1 MTKNLQPIM
10 SDALT
15 RRNSIRDKTVKGLTT
30 LFPIDARNYRLEVK
44 NVYVDTK
51 DYSSNQ
57 QKEAL
62 MRGRTLHE
70 PVLGTLI
77 LKDKKTDKILSQEKD
92 YTLAHLPYFTER
104 HTFIVGGNEYSVP
117 SQLRLKSGVYTRE
130 RANGEFEAAFNLS
143 KGANF
148 RLSMEPD
155 TGRMHMELGTSKIP
169 LYSLLRAL
177 SVPDGD
183 IRKYWGSELRDVN
196 SHLADEKEDSLLT
209 KIVNKIKR
217 VGDVVPTTIEG
228 KKAFIHA
235 YFDATEMD
243 PEVTQRTLGTPV
255 AKASPLAL
263 LIASKRLLQVH
274 KGEAEAD
281 DRDSLEFKTIH
292 AVDDFFQERLDIHA
306 RRTIARKLEQRLNRA
321 ATTDISKLVPKST
334 FTKSLNTFI
343 TSSNLS
349 TQPMQINPIEILD
362 HAMKVTSLGEGG
374 ISSERAIP
382 FESRKIHNTHLGIL
396 DPVRTPEGD
405 KTGIDIRSALAAHK
419 DEHGNLYTIM
429 KNNRTNKV
437 EFVSA
442 QTLAKSTVAFPGQEN
457 DTHVDVIKGKYIVSI
472 PKREVDYSVID
483 PAFMFSPTAALVP
496 FLDGIQGNRAIMG
509 SKFQTQAL
517 PLLAREAPLVQ
528 AQGLRK
534 GLSMEQEA
542 AFRMV
547 PTAPGAGVVTKVDA
561 DYIYLKLDKPLS
573 PKTGAESDIIKIPY
587 DTNYPLASKT
597 YTHNDVTV
605 QKGDRVTNNQ
615 QLATSNFT
623 KDGRSAL
630 GKNLSVAYMAYY
642 GKNSNDAVVISE
654 GAAKKLTSEH
664 MYKEVLTKGADV
676 LQGKNKFLVYYGNQ
690 YTGAQLDKLDANGI
704 AKPGEKFHF
713 EDPVLLALQKAPL
726 TKEALIRGDF
736 HKSLIKPYRNATVT
750 WDHLTEGTV
759 IDIADAPKQTM
770 ITLKTEEPMKIGD
783 KLANRF
789 GGKGVVSEII
799 SNERMI
805 KDESGEPLDVLF
817 TSAGVVS
824 RVNPA
829 QIVEASL
836 GKVAYKTGKAIVVP
850 QFMAEDNVQYAK
862 RLLKEHGVKDKET
875 VYDPISEQ
883 HIHNIFVG
891 RSYIHKL
898 FKSTDTN
905 YSAHGVTAYDVNM
918 QPVRGGE
925 EGAKGLGQMEINAL
939 LAHNARNNLKEMMTV
954 KSEKSDEYWRAVEF
968 GLPAPALKTPFVT
981 EKFVMT
987 LKGAGVNLQKNGA
1000 FLGLSALTDKDIKK
1014 LSSGA
1019 LTLPDLEKS
1028 RALGLNAKN
1037 LMPEKGGLFDINITG
1052 GTGGTRWSHFE
1063 LAEPIVN
1070 PVFEEPVRRLL
1081 GLTLNELRA
1090 KISETGGKGIREA
1103 LNKID
1108 LDRKE
1113 KDLLAEIKTARS
1125 SRLDNAVKQLSYI
1138 RAARKTGNDKLG
1150 DYYIWS
1156 MVPVVPPIVR
1166 PITPSARGGE
1176 LQINDANYFYRDV
1189 ALASQALHG
1198 HLHET
1203 KLPEEIQKGRLHLY
1217 DAVSAL
1223 VGMGDPV
1230 SPQLQNRG
1238 TPAKGFIRQITGMGS
1253 PKSGFFHKKILKR
1266 QQDLSGRATA
1276 TPDNTLDMDQVG
1288 VPEELLWT
1296 THAKFIMKGLINHGY
1311 APLTARDMIEN
1322 RAPAARVILENDL
1335 KTRPI
1340 FINRAPSL
1348 HKHNMIAAYAVPVE
1362 GKSLRINPFIEQGQN
1377 LDYDGDAMQLHVPS
1391 SDKAVKEAQGMTL
1404 SNLLFSDRHRDALLV
1419 FPQHEAILG
1428 AYIATNKVEA
1438 GAVKKFKT
1446 AADAA
1451 KAYRTG
1457 QISANTAVKIG

>member
-1 MTKNLQPIM
+1 MSKKLQPIM

-15 RRNSIRDKTVKGLTT
+15 RRTSIREKTVAGLQS

-44 NVYVDTK
+44 NVEVDKK

-57 QKEAL
+57 QKDAL

-70 PVLGTLI
+70 PVIGTLV
-77 LKDKKTDKILSQEKD
+77 LKDKKTDKILSEEKG

-117 SQLRLKSGVYTRE
+117 NQLRLKSGVYTRE

-148 RLSMEPD
+148 RLSMEPS
-155 TGRMHMELGTSKIP
+155 TGRMHMELGTSKLP

-177 SVPDGD
+177 DVPDTD
-183 IRKYWGSELRDVN
+183 IRKYWGPELRDVN
-196 SHLADEKEDSLLT
+196 ANLADENEENVLN
-209 KIVNKIKR
+209 KIINKIKR
-217 VGDVVPTTIEG
+217 TGDTVPSTTEG
-228 KKAFIHA
+228 KKSFIHD
-235 YFDATEMD
+235 YFNNTEMD
-243 PEVTQRTLGTPV
+243 PEVTLRTLGTAV
-255 AKASPLAL
+255 DRASPLSL
-263 LIASKRLLQVH
+263 LIASKKLLQVH
-274 KGEAEAD
+274 KHEAEED

-292 AVDDFFQERLDIHA
+292 AVDDFFKERLDIHA
-306 RRTIARKLEQRLNRA
+306 RRTIARKLEQKLNRA
-321 ATTDISKLVPKST
+321 QTTDISKIVPKST

-429 KNNRTNKV
+429 HNNRTGKM

-442 QTLAKSTVAFPGQEN
+442 QQLAKGNVAFSGQEGKAY
-457 DTHVDVIKGKYIVSI
+457 VDVVRGKHITSVL
-472 PKREVDYSVID
+472 KKDVDYSVSD
-483 PAFMFSPTAALVP
+483 PTLMFSPSAALVP
-496 FLDGIQGNRAIMG
+496 FLNGMQGNRAIMG

-517 PLLAREAPLVQ
+517 PLLTREAPLVQ
-528 AQGLRK
+528 AQGPRK
-534 GLSMEQEA
+534 GMSMEREV
-542 AFRMV
+542 AFLMV
-547 PTAPGAGVVTKVDA
+547 PTAPTAGVITKVDA
-561 DYIYLKLDKPLS
+561 DYIYLKPDAPLS
-573 PKTGAESDIIKIPY
+573 PKTSAASDIIKIPY

-597 YTHNDVTV
+597 YHHNDVTV
-605 QKGDRVTNNQ
+605 KKGDRVKEHQT
-615 QLATSNFT
+615 LAESNFT
-623 KDGRSAL
+623 RDGHSAL

-654 GAAKKLTSEH
+654 GAATKLTSEH
-664 MYKEVLTKGADV
+664 MYKEVLSKGADI
-676 LQGKNKFLVYYGNQ
+676 LQGKNKFLAYYGNK
-690 YTGAQLDKLDANGI
+690 YTAAQLNKLDANGI
-704 AKPGEKFHF
+704 AKPGEKFQF

-726 TKEALIRGDF
+726 TKEAIIRGDF
-736 HKSLIKPYRNATVT
+736 HKSLVKPYRDATVT
-750 WDHLTEGTV
+750 WGHLSQGTIV
-759 IDIADAPKQTM
+759 DVVDAPKQTM
-770 ITLKTEEPMKIGD
+770 VTLKTEEPMKIGD

-799 SNERMI
+799 PNERMI
-805 KDESGEPLDVLF
+805 KSEDGEPVDVLF

-824 RVNPA
+824 RINPA

-836 GKVAYKTGKAIVVP
+836 GKVAYKTGKPIVVS
-850 QFMAEDNVQYAK
+850 QFMAGDNVEYAK
-862 RLLKEHGVKDKET
+862 KLLKEHGVKDKET
-875 VYDPISEQ
+875 VYDPVSER
-883 HIHNIFVG
+883 HIPNIFVG

-954 KSEKSDEYWRAVEF
+954 KSEKSDEFWRAVEF
-968 GLPAPALKTPFVT
+968 GLPAPKPKTPFIT
-981 EKFVMT
+981 DKFVMM
-987 LKGAGVNLQKNGA
+987 LKGAGVNLQKEGS

-1037 LMPEKGGLFDINITG
+1037 LMPEKGGLFDISITG
-1052 GTGGTRWSHFE
+1052 GTDGKRWSHFE
-1063 LAEPIVN
+1063 LAEPVVN

-1081 GLTLNELRA
+1081 GLTLQELRTR
-1090 KISETGGKGIREA
+1090 ISEMGGKGIRDS

-1108 LDRKE
+1108 LESKE
-1113 KDLLAEIKTARS
+1113 KQLLAEIKTGRGS
-1125 SRLDNAVKQLSYI
+1125 KLDNAVKQLSYI
-1138 RAARKTGNDKLG
+1138 RAARKTGNSKLG
-1150 DYYIWS
+1150 DYYVWS
-1156 MVPVVPPIVR
+1156 MVPVVPPIIR
-1166 PITPSARGGE
+1166 PITPSAKGGE

-1189 ALASQALHG
+1189 ALASQALNG
-1198 HLHET
+1198 HITET
-1203 KLPEEIQKGRLHLY
+1203 KLPDEIQKGRLHLY

-1223 VGMGDPV
+1223 VGMSDPV

-1253 PKSGFFHKKILKR
+1253 PKSGFFHKKVLKR

-1288 VPEELLWT
+1288 VPEDLLWT

-1322 RAPAARVILENDL
+1322 RAPAAKAILDRDL
-1335 KTRPI
+1335 KERPV

-1348 HKHNMIAAYAVPVE
+1348 HKHNVIAAYAVPVE

-1377 LDYDGDAMQLHVPS
+1377 LDYDGDAMQIHVPVT
-1391 SDKAVKEAQGMTL
+1391 DKAVKEAQGMTL
-1404 SNLLFSDRHRDALLV
+1404 SNLLFSDRNRDALLV

-1428 AYIATNKVEA
+1428 AYIATNKVE
-1438 GAVKKFKT
+1438 GSVVKKFKT

-1451 KAYRTG
+1451 KAYKSG
-1457 QISANTAVKIG
+1457 EIGANTSVKIG